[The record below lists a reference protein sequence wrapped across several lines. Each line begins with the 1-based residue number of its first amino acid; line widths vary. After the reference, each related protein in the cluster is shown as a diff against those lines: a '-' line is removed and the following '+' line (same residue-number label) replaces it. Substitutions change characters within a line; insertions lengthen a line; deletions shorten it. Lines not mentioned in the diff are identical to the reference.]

1 MQDVNTSQQLDE
13 FLQQPSQQIHAAHF
27 TDLPNQNQIKQLTF
41 DLQQQASS
49 NNIDLPNLLDLN
61 LENHK
66 FSAQQNEN
74 QLTKMESEKGNSEL
88 TSTVQNVGRMQVFP
102 PILAVKKNVS
112 IQNNHTQYQYPC
124 IHQSSEDLRS
134 LTQSQSRFSNR
145 KTEATSCK
153 NSIGREY
160 MSSSFFSEGD
170 DSNFSRKNSDA
181 TAPAAYNPSI
191 ISTTSETTAQKNSIK
206 LSSQQNN
213 QAFNRSS
220 NQIKKARN
228 SLVCIEDLIFQ
239 QSLQLE
245 EEEPQSKVIRVQIPS
260 QNNNFQDE
268 SDVVNEEAEKGIQQ
282 QVIQS
287 IQNPLKQ
294 QSQNNNNNNV
304 NNEQVN
310 QSIQQNEGKQIPS
323 NQIINN
329 IIIPQPEIQ
338 VQTISQNLNNVP
350 DLLDEGSFVNIT
362 ANNNIQYSEEQ
373 KNQNDSSPKEN
384 TENTTD
390 KEMLDK
396 NLSDAQSEKRPQMNV
411 LPHLNEDETSS
422 DDPEMIKPVGFTI
435 HIDHEECYEDGDNT
449 LTSTKRKRNKNQVLS
464 YKNHNYKQITYMEA
478 WSRVKTMDLSKEKK
492 LLMAIRDSTYQGQG
506 IFSRVF
512 TFCTNNS
519 SKILQTSALNIERDQ
534 ILAFSKVAFDTSDSL
549 HVNMI
554 YTIYCSL
561 RNTQYCPLYGPHWL
575 TIGFRHVNPKQ
586 NFDIAGVFGAL
597 QILAFIFCYK
607 EYILDVVQQIDVLN
621 KKNEEIRH
629 QPQINNQQNQNN
641 QNSQNHNNSQNSSS
655 MNCNNNIFLPDKLR
669 LKEINLCVVMQE
681 ITKHVLIWLEKGLLN
696 QMINVEKSVIS
707 VVNKMYFATF
717 YIFYENFK
725 REKSGFLSISI
736 AFKTTIEQVEQNP
749 FQALEVFKK
758 KIGLYYKL
766 RD

>member
-13 FLQQPSQQIHAAHF
+13 FLQLPSQQMYVAHV
-27 TDLPNQNQIKQLTF
+27 TELPNSSQMKQLNF
-41 DLQQQASS
+41 ELQKKASS
-49 NNIDLPNLLDLN
+49 INADLPNLLDLQA
-61 LENHK
+61 EGHK
-66 FSAQQNEN
+66 FSNQQGQIQFTKMQNEN
-74 QLTKMESEKGNSEL
+74 SNSDI
-88 TSTVQNVGRMQVFP
+88 TTTVQNIGRMQVFP
-102 PILAVKKNVS
+102 PALAVKKNVS
-112 IQNNHTQYQYPC
+112 IQNNHKQYQYPH

-160 MSSSFFSEGD
+160 MSSCFFSEGD

-181 TAPAAYNPSI
+181 TAPPAYNPSI
-191 ISTTSETTAQKNSIK
+191 ISTTSETAAQKNSIK
-206 LSSQQNN
+206 LSTQQNS

-245 EEEPQSKVIRVQIPS
+245 EEEPQAKVIRVQIPS

-268 SDVVNEEAEKGIQQ
+268 SDAVNEEAAKGIQQ
-282 QVIQS
+282 QSLQS
-287 IQNPLKQ
+287 MQNLQKYKL
-294 QSQNNNNNNV
+294 SNNSNNNV
-304 NNEQVN
+304 NNEQLI
-310 QSIQQNEGKQIPS
+310 QIIQQSECKQILN
-323 NQIINN
+323 NQNVNN
-329 IIIPQPEIQ
+329 IATSIPEQQ
-338 VQTISQNLNNVP
+338 QQAVVQNPNNVP

-384 TENTTD
+384 TSNMTD
-390 KEMLDK
+390 KEMPDK
-396 NLSDAQSEKRPQMNV
+396 SLSDTQSEKRPQMNV
-411 LPHLNEDETSS
+411 LRHLNEDETSS

-435 HIDHEECYEDGDNT
+435 HIDHEEQDGNNT
-449 LTSTKRKRNKNQVLS
+449 QTSTKRKRNKNQVLS
-464 YKNHNYKQITYMEA
+464 YQDHNYKQITYMEA

-492 LLMAIRDSTYQGQG
+492 LLMSIRDSTYQGQG
-506 IFSRVF
+506 FFSRVF

-519 SKILQTSALNIERDQ
+519 SKILQTTALNIERDQ
-534 ILAFSKVAFDTSDSL
+534 ILAFSKVPFDTSDSL

-586 NFDIAGVFGAL
+586 NFEISGVFGAL

-607 EYILDVVQQIDVLN
+607 EYILDVVQQIDALN

-629 QPQINNQQNQNN
+629 QPQIINQQNQNI
-641 QNSQNHNNSQNSSS
+641 QNHNNSQNSSS
-655 MNCNNNIFLPDKLR
+655 MNCNNNLFQSDKLR

-696 QMINVEKSVIS
+696 QIINIEKSVIS

-717 YIFYENFK
+717 YIFYEKFK
-725 REKSGFLSISI
+725 RQKSGFLSISI
-736 AFKTTIEQVEQNP
+736 AFKSAVEQVELNP
-749 FQALEVFKK
+749 VQALEMFKK
-758 KIGLYYKL
+758 KICLYYKH

>member
-13 FLQQPSQQIHAAHF
+13 FLQLPSQQQHAHHA
-27 TDLPNQNQIKQLTF
+27 TDLPNQNQIKQF
-41 DLQQQASS
+41 CFEFQKQASS
-49 NNIDLPNLLDLN
+49 NNADLPNLLDLN
-61 LENHK
+61 LEDHK
-66 FSAQQNEN
+66 FSLGQNKI
-74 QLTKMESEKGNSEL
+74 QLTNMQSENGNNDI
-88 TSTVQNVGRMQVFP
+88 TSTVQNVGRTQVFP
-102 PILAVKKNVS
+102 SVLAVKKNVS
-112 IQNNHTQYQYPC
+112 IQNNHTQYQYPYV
-124 IHQSSEDLRS
+124 HQSSEDLRS

-153 NSIGREY
+153 NSMGREY

-191 ISTTSETTAQKNSIK
+191 ISTTSETAAQKNSIK
-206 LSSQQNN
+206 LSTQQNS

-268 SDVVNEEAEKGIQQ
+268 SDAINEEAEKGIQQ
-282 QVIQS
+282 QSLQS
-287 IQNPLKQ
+287 TQNSQKL
-294 QSQNNNNNNV
+294 QSSNINNNNLT
-304 NNEQVN
+304 NEQVN
-310 QSIQQNEGKQIPS
+310 QLIQQSEGKQALN
-323 NQIINN
+323 NQIVNN
-329 IIIPQPEIQ
+329 IAIPKPELQQQPI
-338 VQTISQNLNNVP
+338 TQNLNNIP
-350 DLLDEGSFVNIT
+350 DLLDEGSFTV
-362 ANNNIQYSEEQ
+362 NNNIQYSEEQ
-373 KNQNDSSPKEN
+373 KNQNDSSPKEI
-384 TENTTD
+384 TDNTTD
-390 KEMLDK
+390 KENPDK
-396 NLSDAQSEKRPQMNV
+396 SLSDTKIEKRPEMNV
-411 LPHLNEDETSS
+411 LRHLNEDETSS

-435 HIDHEECYEDGDNT
+435 HIDHEELDQDGDNT
-449 LTSTKRKRNKNQVLS
+449 QTSTKRKRNKNQVLS

-492 LLMAIRDSTYQGQG
+492 LLMTIRDSTYQGQG
-506 IFSRVF
+506 LFSRVF
-512 TFCTNNS
+512 TFCTNTS
-519 SKILQTSALNIERDQ
+519 SKILQTTALNIERDQ

-607 EYILDVVQQIDVLN
+607 EYILDVVQQIDALN
-621 KKNEEIRH
+621 KKNEESRH
-629 QPQINNQQNQNN
+629 QPQINNQQNQNS

-655 MNCNNNIFLPDKLR
+655 MNCNNNLFQTDKLR
-669 LKEINLCVVMQE
+669 QKEINLCVVMQE

-696 QMINVEKSVIS
+696 QMINIEKSVIS

-717 YIFYENFK
+717 YIFYEKFK

-736 AFKTTIEQVEQNP
+736 AFKSTVEQVELNP
-749 FQALEVFKK
+749 VQALEMFKK
-758 KIGLYYKL
+758 KISLYYKL